1 MRVACSI
8 SLTEDERQALEV
20 LLNDESTP
28 KRLLLRAKIVLLAF
42 QGKSNQQ
49 IAARLNTDPHTV
61 GRWRTRF
68 RIDRL
73 EGLKRKP
80 ATINGSRI
88 SRHEEIARR
97 ILEKTTMDQPANGSR
112 WTIRTLAAEL
122 GISRSTVHRVW
133 QDAGLKPHLR
143 NHEEETAPSSDLN

>member
-8 SLTEDERQALEV
+8 TLTGDERRALEG
-20 LLNDESTP
+20 LLSDESTP
-28 KRLLLRAKIVLLAF
+28 QRLVLRTRIILLAAR
-42 QGKSNQQ
+42 GKSNQQ

-61 GRWRTRF
+61 GRWRNRF

-80 ATINGSRI
+80 ATLNGSHI

-97 ILEKTTMDQPANGSR
+97 ILEKTTMDQPAKGSR

-133 QDAGLKPHLR
+133 QDADLKPHLC
-143 NHEEETAPSSDLN
+143 NPEESTPHPQT

>member
-8 SLTEDERQALEV
+8 TLTVDERQALEG
-20 LLNDESTP
+20 LLSGEFTP
-28 KRLLLRAKIVLLAF
+28 RRLLLRTKIVLLAAR
-42 QGKSNQQ
+42 GKSNQQ

-61 GRWRTRF
+61 GRWRNRF
-68 RIDRL
+68 CIDRL

-80 ATINGSRI
+80 PTINGSHI
-88 SRHEEIARR
+88 SRHEEIARQ
-97 ILEKTTMDQPANGSR
+97 ILEKTTMDSPANGSR

-133 QDAGLKPHLR
+133 QAAGLRPHLG
-143 NHEEETAPSSDLN
+143 NHEEETTHPQT

>member
-28 KRLLLRAKIVLLAF
+28 KRLLLRTKIVLLAF

-61 GRWRTRF
+61 GRWRNRF
-68 RIDRL
+68 RIDSL

-80 ATINGSRI
+80 TTINGSHI

-143 NHEEETAPSSDLN
+143 NHEEETTHPQT

>member
-1 MRVACSI
+1 VACSI
-8 SLTEDERQALEV
+8 TLTGDERQTLQS
-20 LLNDESTP
+20 LLRDESTP
-28 KRLLLRAKIVLLAF
+28 KRLLLRTKIVLLAAE
-42 QGKSNQQ
+42 GKSNQQ

-61 GRWRTRF
+61 GRWRNRF
-68 RIDRL
+68 RIDSL

-80 ATINGSRI
+80 TTINGNHI
-88 SRHEEIARR
+88 SRNEEIARR

-143 NHEEETAPSSDLN
+143 NLG

>member
-8 SLTEDERQALEV
+8 TLTDDERQSLEG
-20 LLNDESTP
+20 LLLDKFTQ
-28 KRLLLRAKIVLLAF
+28 KRLLLRTNIILLAS
-42 QGKSNQQ
+42 QGESNQQ

-61 GRWRTRF
+61 GRWRNRF
-68 RIDRL
+68 RIDRV

-80 ATINGSRI
+80 PTINGSHV

-97 ILEKTTMDQPANGSR
+97 ILEKTTMDQPAKGSR

-143 NHEEETAPSSDLN
+143 DHEEETTSLQT